1 MSAPTSE
8 ASALPVTGSGPF
20 TLAIGLIG
28 AAVILVGGI
37 MHRVAKRDDDPSI
50 VAAPTGPFDL
60 MTDLSGTGSAAP
72 AG

>member
-28 AAVILVGGI
+28 AAAILIGGI
-37 MHRVAKRDDDPSI
+37 MRRVSRHDDDQPS
-50 VAAPTGPFDL
+50 VAAFAGPVDL
-60 MTDLSGTGSAAP
+60 MTDLSGTGTPAP
-72 AG
+72 VG